1 MAHSLLTS
9 TPSQPTPVRP
19 GRCQRAF
26 ARSGR
31 PVYAEY
37 GGLMYLAESLTDL
50 DGHVWPMA
58 GVLPRQS

>member
-1 MAHSLLTS
+1 
-9 TPSQPTPVRP
+9 
-19 GRCQRAF
+19 
-26 ARSGR
+26 
-31 PVYAEY
+31 VYAEY